1 MYLQVNGID
10 MTGKTQGD
18 AVSILRN
25 TNFGST
31 VSLVVSRQE
40 VEEED
45 ERFKVPRQL
54 VSGYGR
60 APDKSVYW
68 KTIFFISHPKHMLWV
83 LKRIISMRR
92 FF

>member
-1 MYLQVNGID
+1 MCLYLQVNGID

-54 VSGYGR
+54 VSGYGD
-60 APDKSVYW
+60 AC
-68 KTIFFISHPKHMLWV
+68 FCH
-83 LKRIISMRR
+83 LKP
-92 FF
+92 